1 MDRLIVDNAE
11 GKHANGGFPPMSNR
25 ECNGKIGETAFGTR
39 QTGIA
44 ATQNAVLDIDTDV
57 KDETFTFN
65 SSIRGRVEGVD
76 CVARRAAVN
85 SATHAKS
92 PGHVIGHVGK
102 SDAVLRKR
110 DIEAVLCN
118 GGLQQAG
125 GKEHQGDDE
134 SMFIFH
140 FV

>member
-1 MDRLIVDNAE
+1 MEVY
-11 GKHANGGFPPMSNR
+11 
-25 ECNGKIGETAFGTR
+25 GKIGETSFGTG

-44 ATQNAVLDIDTDV
+44 TTQNSVLDVDTDV
-57 KDETFTFN
+57 KDETFAFD

-76 CVARRAAVN
+76 SVARRAAVN

-102 SDAVLRKR
+102 SDAVLRKW
-110 DIEAVLCN
+110 DIETLLCN
-118 GGLQQAG
+118 GGMQQAG
-125 GKEHQGDDE
+125 GTEHQGDDE